1 MVHSL
6 YCSQDLTTYLMTV
19 SLIQWRAVIGIFNY
33 RSSVMSNQV
42 NNLTK
47 NFISMFE
54 MLLFC
59 WHYFESAF
67 IYLLISLYLFTFL
80 PRHGDIELNPGPR
93 KEKKNSLSVCHWI
106 LNSLSAH
113 NFSKLT
119 QLKHIMRF
127 TNMISFAYQKT
138 IWILQFL
145 IMYLI

>member
-1 MVHSL
+1 MS
-6 YCSQDLTTYLMTV
+6 V
-19 SLIQWRAVIGIFNY
+19 SLIQWRAVIGIFNC

-67 IYLLISLYLFTFL
+67 IYLLILLYLFTFL
-80 PRHGDIELNPGPR
+80 SRHGDTELNPGPR
-93 KEKKNSLSVCHWI
+93 KEKKNSLSVCHWN

-113 NFSKLT
+113 NFSKT
-119 QLKHIMRF
+119 
-127 TNMISFAYQKT
+127 
-138 IWILQFL
+138 
-145 IMYLI
+145 